1 MICKELPMSESKSGN
16 HLPVWRSSV
25 MVIWMLTFIVGLG
38 NFAHC
43 IATSCEVLVAV
54 LAHRAPWIAYPAL
67 LPPELLRRV
76 SAGGLLRY
84 RPERR

>member
-1 MICKELPMSESKSGN
+1 
-16 HLPVWRSSV
+16 

-54 LAHRAPWIAYPAL
+54 LAHRAPWIAYPT
-67 LPPELLRRV
+67 
-76 SAGGLLRY
+76 
-84 RPERR
+84 